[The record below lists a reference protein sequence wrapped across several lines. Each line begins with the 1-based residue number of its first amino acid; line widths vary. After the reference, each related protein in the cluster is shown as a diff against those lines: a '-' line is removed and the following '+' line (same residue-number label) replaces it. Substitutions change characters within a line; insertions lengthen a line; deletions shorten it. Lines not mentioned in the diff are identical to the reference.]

1 MSVIASTD
9 VYNQND
15 DVLFDKRTLERL
27 QKVDIEGLDYE
38 HSSGD
43 DDMNALMKK
52 EEEQKQKAQDEE
64 DGEESV
70 DEDRKRFEDMAAGIE
85 EYYSR

>member
-52 EEEQKQKAQDEE
+52 EEEQK
-64 DGEESV
+64 
-70 DEDRKRFEDMAAGIE
+70 
-85 EYYSR
+85 

>member
-43 DDMNALMKK
+43 DDMNKLMKK
-52 EEEQKQKAQDEE
+52 EEEQKAQDEE